1 MAQAV
6 TKGYYSGDLGG
17 SRPLLVGQLSR
28 WWPNIILLP
37 FGILALIWR
46 ARWAEGRIPFR
57 SVVKLTGAVTGWI
70 DRRRDAAAAAGTRS
84 APASGQLPASARPP
98 PGAVLLI
105 PLPRVARVL
114 PPIPHPHLSL

>member
-84 APASGQLPASARPP
+84 APASGQLPASARARRRS
-98 PGAVLLI
+98 GVGL
-105 PLPRVARVL
+105 PLPRVALRA
-114 PPIPHPHLSL
+114 PHTPDHV